1 MSSPVSIRGS
11 PISEA
16 REAKSRELAPE
27 LFAIHPMYA
36 REAEE
41 EIVFLAD
48 AFLSHV
54 PESGAHLPHYRSWLD
69 EQDFAPAYD
78 YLHRMLQFLQWQKR
92 QRGLDGQRW
101 VLKSPAH
108 LGYLDAVARRSSPTC
123 TSCTCIATRAPRS
136 PRGPA

>member
-1 MSSPVSIRGS
+1 
-11 PISEA
+11 
-16 REAKSRELAPE
+16 
-27 LFAIHPMYA
+27 MYA

-54 PESGAHLPHYRSWLD
+54 PESGAHLPVYRSWID

-92 QRGLDGQRW
+92 QSFPKGN
-101 VLKSPAH
+101 
-108 LGYLDAVARRSSPTC
+108 ARVSAGCSNRLPTWAIWTCCARNFPTC
-123 TSCTCIATRAPRS
+123 TSCTCTATRAPRS
-136 PRGPA
+136 PQGPA

>member
-1 MSSPVSIRGS
+1 
-11 PISEA
+11 
-16 REAKSRELAPE
+16 
-27 LFAIHPMYA
+27 MYA

-69 EQDFAPAYD
+69 EQDFTPAYD

-92 QRGLDGQRW
+92 PRP
-101 VLKSPAH
+101 SE
-108 LGYLDAVARRSSPTC
+108 TC
-123 TSCTCIATRAPRS
+123 TSCTCTAPPV
-136 PRGPA
+136 PRLPPGPASTPPCMRCTPTASTDSGSARSGCSGW